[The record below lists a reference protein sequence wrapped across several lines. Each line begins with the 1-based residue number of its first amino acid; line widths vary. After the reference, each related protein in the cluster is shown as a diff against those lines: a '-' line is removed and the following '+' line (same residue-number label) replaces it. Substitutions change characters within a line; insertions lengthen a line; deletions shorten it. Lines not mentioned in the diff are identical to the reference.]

1 VHLLV
6 VSPSGWLTLFN
17 IQPNLTHWLT
27 WAIAA
32 ASVVGVIVRPK
43 GTPEALWAGIGAMAL
58 VVFSLLPLSEALA
71 AVLSGTDVYL
81 FLTGMMLLAE
91 LAREEG
97 LFDWLAAYAVRHAG
111 GSASRLFLLVYG
123 VGTLVTIFLSNDAT
137 AVVLTPAVYAAAKRA
152 KAAPLPYL
160 FACAFIANAA
170 SFVLP
175 ISNPANLVVFGD
187 RMPALPA
194 WLAQF
199 GASAV
204 ASILLTYAA
213 LRVAQRA
220 QLREPVRETIAPPAL
235 GKEGRIAAAA
245 IAFTGIVLLICSGA
259 NLRLGLPTFLA
270 GCCACLLISSIK
282 RRAPWPLLRHISW
295 SILPLV
301 AGLFVL
307 VRGVENTGALSAVTG
322 FISAKA
328 STAPLPTAFGTG
340 ILVALAG
347 NLVNNLPMGLFA
359 GAAGA
364 GAHWP
369 AAVKAAVLI
378 GVDLGP
384 NVSVTGSLA
393 TLLWLMAIRREGEN
407 VSGWRFLALGAIVM
421 PPALLGSLALVVH

>member
-1 VHLLV
+1 V
-6 VSPSGWLTLFN
+6 
-17 IQPNLTHWLT
+17 
-27 WAIAA
+27 IA
-32 ASVVGVIVRPK
+32 RPK
-43 GTPEALWAGIGAMAL
+43 GTPEALWACLGALAL
-58 VVFSLLPLSEALA
+58 VAFSLLPASDALA

-81 FLTGMMLLAE
+81 FLIGMMLLAE

-97 LFDWLAAYAVRHAG
+97 LFDWLAAYAVRHAR
-111 GSASRLFLLVYG
+111 GSAGRLFLLVYA

-152 KAAPLPYL
+152 DAAPLPYL

-175 ISNPANLVVFGD
+175 ISNPANLVVFGE

-194 WLAQF
+194 WFGQF
-199 GASAV
+199 GASAA
-204 ASILLTYAA
+204 ASIFLTYVV

-220 QLREPVRETIAPPAL
+220 QLRGRVCETVDPPSL
-235 GKEGRIAAAA
+235 GKEGRVAAWALA
-245 IAFTGIVLLICSGA
+245 LTGIVLLICSGVY
-259 NLRLGLPTFLA
+259 LRLGLPTFLA
-270 GCCACLLISSIK
+270 GCCACALLASIK
-282 RRAPWPLLRHISW
+282 RSAPWRLLGHISW

-307 VRGVENTGALSAVTG
+307 VRAVEDTGALSALAG
-322 FISAKA
+322 FVSARA
-328 STAPLPTAFGTG
+328 SAAPLSTAYATG
-340 ILVALAG
+340 ILVALGG
-347 NLVNNLPMGLFA
+347 NLVNNLPMGLFV

-384 NVSVTGSLA
+384 NMSVTGSLA

-407 VSGWRFLALGAIVM
+407 VSGWRFLALGAVVM
-421 PPALLGSLALVVH
+421 PPALLASLALVVH

>member
-1 VHLLV
+1 M
-6 VSPSGWLTLFN
+6 PS
-17 IQPNLTHWLT
+17 HWLT

-32 ASVVGVIVRPK
+32 ASITGVLTRPK
-43 GTPEALWAGIGAMAL
+43 GTSEALWASVGALAL
-58 VVFSLLPLSEALA
+58 VVFSLLPPSEALA
-71 AVLSGTDVYL
+71 GVLSGSDVYL
-81 FLTGMMLLAE
+81 FLVGMMLLAE

-97 LFDWLAAYAVRHAG
+97 LFDWLAAYAVRHARG
-111 GSASRLFLLVYG
+111 AASRLFLLVYG

-152 KAAPLPYL
+152 NAAPLPYL

-175 ISNPANLVVFGD
+175 ISNPANLVVFGE

-194 WLAQF
+194 WLGQF
-199 GASAV
+199 GASAAV
-204 ASILLTYAA
+204 SILLTYVA

-220 QLREPVRETIAPPAL
+220 QLRERVCETVAPPSL
-235 GKEGRIAAAA
+235 GKEGRIAAWAVA
-245 IAFTGIVLLICSGA
+245 LTGIVLLICSSMH
-259 NLRLGLPTFLA
+259 LRLGLPTFLA
-270 GCCACLLISSIK
+270 GCSACFLIASIK
-282 RRAPWPLLRHISW
+282 RSAPRQLLRHISW

-301 AGLFVL
+301 AALFVL
-307 VRGVENTGALSAVTG
+307 VRGVENTGALSAFAG
-322 FISAKA
+322 FVSAKA
-328 STAPLPTAFGTG
+328 SAAPLSTAYGTG
-340 ILVALAG
+340 ILVALGG

-369 AAVKAAVLI
+369 AAVNAAVLI

-384 NVSVTGSLA
+384 NMSVTGSLA

-407 VSGWRFLALGAIVM
+407 VSGWRFLALGIIVM
-421 PPALLGSLALVVH
+421 PLALLGSLALV

>member
-1 VHLLV
+1 M
-6 VSPSGWLTLFN
+6 PS
-17 IQPNLTHWLT
+17 HWFT

-32 ASVVGVIVRPK
+32 ASITGMIARPK
-43 GTPEALWAGIGAMAL
+43 RTSEALWVSLGALAL
-58 VVFSLLPLSEALA
+58 VVFSLLPPTEALT
-71 AVLSGTDVYL
+71 AVLSGMDVYL
-81 FLTGMMLLAE
+81 FLIGMMLLAE

-97 LFDWLAAYAVRHAG
+97 LFDWLAAYAVRHAA
-111 GSASRLFLLVYG
+111 GSASRLFLLIYA

-152 KAAPLPYL
+152 NSPPLPYL

-194 WLAQF
+194 WIGQF

-204 ASILLTYAA
+204 ASILLTYLV

-220 QLREPVRETIAPPAL
+220 RLRDPVSQNVAQPVL
-235 GKEGRIAAAA
+235 GKAGQIAAAA
-245 IAFTGIVLLICSGA
+245 IALTAAALLVCSGL
-259 NLRLGLPTFLA
+259 NWQLGLPTFLA
-270 GCCACLLISSIK
+270 GACACLLISVIK
-282 RRAPWPLLRHISW
+282 RSAPTQLLGHISW

-307 VRGVENTGALSAVTG
+307 VKAVVETGALAALPG
-322 FISAKA
+322 FVSAKA
-328 STAPLPTAFGTG
+328 ATAPVATAFGTG

-364 GAHWP
+364 SAHWP
-369 AAVKAAVLI
+369 PAVKAAVLI

-384 NVSVTGSLA
+384 NLSVTGSLA
-393 TLLWLMAIRREGEN
+393 TLLWLIAIRREGEN
-407 VSGWRFLALGAIVM
+407 VSGWRFLALGTLVM
-421 PPALLGSLALVVH
+421 PPALLGSLALAAH